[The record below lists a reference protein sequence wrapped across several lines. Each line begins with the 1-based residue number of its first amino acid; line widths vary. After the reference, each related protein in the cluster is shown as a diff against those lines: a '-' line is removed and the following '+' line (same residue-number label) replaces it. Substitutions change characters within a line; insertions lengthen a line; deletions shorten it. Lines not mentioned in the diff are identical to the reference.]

1 MNNDPE
7 QIDSLM
13 DAGADLIED
22 QAHRAGI
29 DKDLIKSTAM
39 SNEQVHA
46 LEWFSLYSTDISA
59 KDKPHLQ
66 AAVLRLLLGLRLLR
80 DEVTSLQSKLRENQ
94 RASRSQSYLLAG
106 VLCVA
111 LLLFGILRFNDLN
124 ITVDPNEGKVTAI
137 ESSWWGLVKKEREI
151 KWMKTDDYDSPGW
164 MTKDANGKWY
174 LYISEDV
181 FVEVQTP

>member
-1 MNNDPE
+1 MHEDPE

-13 DAGADLIED
+13 DAGADFMED
-22 QAHRAGI
+22 RAHRAGI
-29 DKDLIKSTAM
+29 DKDLIKSTSM
-39 SNEQVHA
+39 SDEQVHA

-59 KDKPHLQ
+59 KDTPHLQ

-80 DEVTSLQSKLRENQ
+80 DEIASLQSKLRENQ
-94 RASRSQSYLLAG
+94 RASRSQSYLIAG

-124 ITVDPNEGKVTAI
+124 ITVDPNEGKVIAI

-151 KWMKTDDYDSPGW
+151 KWMKTDDYDFPGW

-174 LYISEDV
+174 LYIREDD
-181 FVEVQTP
+181 F